1 MTQQNT
7 SPRTISVMEGV
18 RLVAGREI
26 STAVRAKAMWWSLIS
41 IVAIIAVVLLG
52 GRFLGD
58 VMSAIT
64 GGNGEDQQIGTTLP
78 ESTLP
83 ADAIAGDLVRIGS
96 VDDAVAQL
104 ESGELDALVLRGADA
119 TGLELHAEDGEVIS
133 ADTVANSPYFVVVGK
148 DSVPD
153 SLAQSLTLTPLTGS
167 LEFDQQQIPQ
177 FMMMFVALGYGLV
190 FFLAIMLYAQR
201 LSQSIVEEKAS
212 RIVELLV
219 STVKPGTIL
228 AGKIVGGTVLAMVQV
243 IVIVA
248 AALICLAVAGNLQD
262 VPDIGVSLVW
272 FSVLTLLGFM
282 FYASMYAALSAT
294 VSRPEDVASV
304 TAPLTYLLM
313 IPYIGPML
321 GFQNDT
327 LMTWLSYIP
336 VSSPVA
342 MPLRILQGN
351 AAWWEPLAATAVMVV
366 FVVAVIWLAGRIYRN
381 SVLRTGTRVKL
392 ADALRS

>member
-7 SPRTISVMEGV
+7 SPSTISVMEGV

-26 STAVRAKAMWWSLIS
+26 STAVRAKAMWWSLAS
-41 IVAIIAVVLLG
+41 IVVIIAVVLLG

-58 VMSAIT
+58 VMSAIA
-64 GGNGEDQQIGTTLP
+64 GGNGDDQQIGTTLP
-78 ESTLP
+78 ESALP
-83 ADAIAGDLVRIGS
+83 ADAIAGDLVRIDT
-96 VDDAVAQL
+96 VDDAVAEL
-104 ESGELDALVLRGADA
+104 ESGELDALVLSGADA
-119 TGLELHAEDGEVIS
+119 EGLELHAEDGEVIS
-133 ADTVANSPYFVVVGK
+133 PETVANTPSYVIVGN

-153 SLAQSLTLTPLTGS
+153 SLAQSLTLSPLTGS

-248 AALICLAVAGNLQD
+248 VALVCLAAAGQLGQ

-272 FSVLTLLGFM
+272 FAVLTLLGFM

-351 AAWWEPLAATAVMVV
+351 AAWWEPLAATAVMVA
-366 FVVAVIWLAGRIYRN
+366 FVVVVIWLAGRIYRN
-381 SVLRTGTRVKL
+381 SVLRTGKRVKL